1 MGSSAVAVS
10 SSVCIFPACHSF
22 LPLEPGTGSS
32 HPGNVRRQGPP
43 RRSSEL
49 GHPIRRKSVSSFTMA
64 GPEANKHHLLR
75 MSVTLLPPSPP
86 CSPPAE
92 PLTASPPP
100 APSSASPLKTCTE
113 RPKVK
118 ARRPPCGASV
128 AASAALVM
136 LSSECAYVHVCA
148 RDRRRRG
155 ANRSRGSLELHT
167 HESRNR
173 RREILCFCCDRRGG
187 RTRRVDVQQ

>member
-1 MGSSAVAVS
+1 MSFLTCSRPDPSSKMGSSAVAVS

-75 MSVTLLPPSPP
+75 MSVTLLPSSPP

-92 PLTASPPP
+92 PLRASPPP
-100 APSSASPLKTCTE
+100 APSCSSPLK
-113 RPKVK
+113 RAPSAPKSKPV
-118 ARRPPCGASV
+118 ALRVEPPP
-128 AASAALVM
+128 LPPP
-136 LSSECAYVHVCA
+136 
-148 RDRRRRG
+148 
-155 ANRSRGSLELHT
+155 RS
-167 HESRNR
+167 
-173 RREILCFCCDRRGG
+173 
-187 RTRRVDVQQ
+187 